1 MDINVSVKDVQTAM
15 NAAGHNHQSG
25 SDLVFTNKGHVTAVS
40 SGRTYS
46 NDTDQTTTAVQIPL
60 AELTLDKVADKYEYK
75 VGDTV
80 TYTMKVTDITSG
92 APAYKVAFTD
102 AIPSEL
108 QITGV
113 STSGV
118 TATNSV
124 SGQNITVNAAVL
136 NPNETL
142 VVTMTCK
149 ALESGNAKE
158 LYNTASATC
167 MNIKNASGHADDDA
181 ETYINSAALTIDKV
195 SDKYEYEVGDK
206 ATFTV
211 KVKNTKGVANNVVVT
226 DNLPDGMTLDFNS
239 VQITGLPKTV
249 DYHVVGTV
257 DPTNQLNPDLRNQVE
272 TQNITMEKQ
281 KSGNNGWVYT
291 INHMPANSEATIT
304 FTATANDNGN
314 GKEQQNVVTATCNNA
329 ATVQDDS
336 EYYINT
342 ADLSI
347 AKKYVNPYK
356 AEKNDNRADNEFRVN

>member
-1 MDINVSVKDVQTAM
+1 MTSWAHFAFSAQSMADIATPAPFKVVSDTDNIKYDKTAGTEVDVRQNRVESTANSWTYSVTQMVPSGKVKKFYYDSFVMSDQIDTCLQINSVRIYSGSDDVTSSFSISTAGNNVVATANSTILNDASFYGNGNGKEISMDINVSVKDVQTAM

-60 AELTLDKVADKYEYK
+60 AELTVDKVADKYEYK

-80 TYTMKVTDITSG
+80 TYTMKVTDITPG
-92 APAYKVAFTD
+92 APAYKVVFTD

-108 QITGV
+108 QVTNV

-142 VVTMTCK
+142 TVTVTCK

-167 MNIKNASGHADDDA
+167 MNIKNA
-181 ETYINSAALTIDKV
+181 
-195 SDKYEYEVGDK
+195 
-206 ATFTV
+206 
-211 KVKNTKGVANNVVVT
+211 
-226 DNLPDGMTLDFNS
+226 
-239 VQITGLPKTV
+239 
-249 DYHVVGTV
+249 
-257 DPTNQLNPDLRNQVE
+257 
-272 TQNITMEKQ
+272 
-281 KSGNNGWVYT
+281 
-291 INHMPANSEATIT
+291 
-304 FTATANDNGN
+304 
-314 GKEQQNVVTATCNNA
+314 
-329 ATVQDDS
+329 
-336 EYYINT
+336 
-342 ADLSI
+342 
-347 AKKYVNPYK
+347 
-356 AEKNDNRADNEFRVN
+356 FRPCR